1 MTFELYMDFMWK
13 EARKVCCSSR
23 DAETYSEIF
32 PGLQSTT
39 TPLAGALL
47 DTLWLQLTS
56 WRRCGS
62 QTFRCLLLVLVAE
75 GYWTVL
81 CQIYMCKQF
90 LKRQIV
96 TEVAGLIIYRNKEVL
111 YTVSTEVIIACPMKF
126 AAYPVRYWRTIYE
139 TIYLYRK

>member
-56 WRRCGS
+56 
-62 QTFRCLLLVLVAE
+62 
-75 GYWTVL
+75 
-81 CQIYMCKQF
+81 
-90 LKRQIV
+90 
-96 TEVAGLIIYRNKEVL
+96 
-111 YTVSTEVIIACPMKF
+111 
-126 AAYPVRYWRTIYE
+126 
-139 TIYLYRK
+139 